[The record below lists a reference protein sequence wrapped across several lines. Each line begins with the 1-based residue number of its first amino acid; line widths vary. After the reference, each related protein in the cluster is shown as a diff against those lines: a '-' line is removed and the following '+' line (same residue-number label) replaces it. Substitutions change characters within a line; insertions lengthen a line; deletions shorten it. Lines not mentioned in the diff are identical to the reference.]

1 MSAAAALTVM
11 EGNGIDTA
19 RRPSP
24 PSDLFSE
31 EAKVWKVIVSCM
43 PAGWF
48 PPETHPNLKQLCRRE
63 VRASFVAS
71 QIHAM
76 EKNKKDKKPFS
87 VFQYQGWLREEAR
100 ITHDI
105 AVLERQMRLSQGST
119 YRQEYTKKRH
129 KVSKPAAHD
138 NNGGGS
144 HHFGVA

>member
-1 MSAAAALTVM
+1 MPRVSAAALAVM

-19 RRPSP
+19 RRPNP
-24 PSDLFSE
+24 PSDLFPE
-31 EAKVWKVIVSCM
+31 EVKVWKAIVGCM

-48 PPETHPNLKQLCRRE
+48 PLETHPNLKQLCRR
-63 VRASFVAS
+63 VARARFVS
-71 QIHAM
+71 SEIHAM
-76 EKNKKDKKPFS
+76 ERNKKDKKPFS
-87 VFQYQGWLREEAR
+87 VSQYQGWLREEAR

-129 KVSKPAAHD
+129 TARKPEAR
-138 NNGGGS
+138 NGGN